1 MTYFL
6 NGGRIR
12 AERKRTSTMSHERL
26 IEIVRI
32 RSEQGAAR
40 RGRVIE
46 EYRIGKT
53 SRIDYIALFSSCFL
67 SDTNDEQTSKT
78 VLSRIPMGAMD
89 SGSGGG

>member
-1 MTYFL
+1 
-6 NGGRIR
+6 
-12 AERKRTSTMSHERL
+12 MSHERI

-53 SRIDYIALFSSCFL
+53 SRIDYIVCSAHDLFL
-67 SDTNDEQTSKT
+67 HQTT
-78 VLSRIPMGAMD
+78 SRPQRFEYNADD
-89 SGSGGG
+89 SYRFRGSGRKRERLGE